1 MRLNRRF
8 VQQHGR
14 ARLRPRSVG
23 AAVRRTS
30 TTFFALIVLL
40 GPAGCGGSD
49 KPKVT
54 KAHMARV
61 EDQLRVA
68 YLFLLSAGAHGVP
81 GGGDLQTYVENKSQK
96 LADLVR
102 DNPWLDPDKRRK
114 TIDDALRV
122 VGYVDCSRCADILRS
137 ARP

>member
-1 MRLNRRF
+1 
-8 VQQHGR
+8 
-14 ARLRPRSVG
+14 
-23 AAVRRTS
+23 VRRTS

-40 GPAGCGGSD
+40 GAAGCGGSD

-54 KAHMARV
+54 KAHMAHV

-68 YLFLLSAGAHGVP
+68 YLYLLSAGAHGVP
-81 GGGDLQTYVENKSQK
+81 GGGDLQTYLENKSQK

-102 DNPWLDPDKRRK
+102 DNLWLGPDKRRK

-122 VGYVDCSRCADILRS
+122 VGYADCSRCADILRS